1 MATKARSRSRSRASA
16 RGRSRTRG
24 RAATRRRGESFS
36 YITVRV
42 GLLPGRIRDIALNGG
57 RTVEHAV
64 QGYDNGMDAAGY
76 SIRVNNEP
84 AESSTELSE
93 GDVVLLVGEIEGN

>member
-1 MATKARSRSRSRASA
+1 MATRARSGSRSR
-16 RGRSRTRG
+16 GRTRTRG
-24 RAATRRRGESFS
+24 RTRSRAGTRRRGESFS

-42 GLLPGRIRDIALNGG
+42 GLLPGRIREIALNGG

-64 QGYDNGMDAAGY
+64 QGYDSGMSAEGY

-84 AESSTELSE
+84 AEASTELSE